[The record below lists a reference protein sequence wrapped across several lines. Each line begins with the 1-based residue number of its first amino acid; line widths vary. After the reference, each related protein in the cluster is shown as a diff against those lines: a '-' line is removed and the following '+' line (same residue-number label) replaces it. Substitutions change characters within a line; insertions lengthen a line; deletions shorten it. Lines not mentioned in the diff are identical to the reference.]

1 MPCCG
6 EKRRMWLEERNSVT
20 KSNEQNTNTSPET
33 KYRPNRIYEYIGES
47 AFYVKG
53 IFTGKLYSFEKKGTK
68 KQVNYFDSFALM
80 AERDLKRVS
89 KL

>member
-20 KSNEQNTNTSPET
+20 DSNEKTTNPSPET
-33 KYRPNRIYEYIGES
+33 KYHPDRIYEYTGENP
-47 AFYVKG
+47 FIVKG
-53 IFTGKLYSFEKKGTK
+53 IFSGKLYSFEKKGTK